1 MNDKLLFSL
10 KLLVALAIIVGIAC
24 MALDAMASPD
34 FTVQQVQARGGLN
47 VRDAPGIE
55 AEATY
60 LLEDTETVIVLEE
73 RDGWVLVAKNISQDM
88 VLGWVCGDYL
98 K

>member
-1 MNDKLLFSL
+1 MNDKGMFTIKLLFTL
-10 KLLVALAIIVGIAC
+10 AVLIGLLALGSARCEEMSIR
-24 MALDAMASPD
+24 S
-34 FTVQQVQARGGLN
+34 VQARGGLN
-47 VRDAPGIE
+47 VRETPGIE
-55 AEATY
+55 SKATY

-73 RDGWVLVAKNISQDM
+73 RDGWVLVAKNISRDM

>member
-1 MNDKLLFSL
+1 MNDKLLFTL
-10 KLLVALAIIVGIAC
+10 KLLAAMAIIVGIAC
-24 MALDAMASPD
+24 LALDAMSAPD
-34 FTVQQVQARGGLN
+34 FTVRQVQARGGLN
-47 VRDAPGIE
+47 VREAPGIE
-55 AEATY
+55 SKATY

-73 RDGWVLVAKNISQDM
+73 RDGWVLVAKNISRDM